1 MYSSPSVPRH
11 DFASAATE
19 ATAAFTASQSREA
32 LCEDVDAFVDPFAD
46 SLGPHANV
54 RGDSDA
60 ESPRHWAQV
69 ERLSQELQ
77 RTLQEQSD
85 FMLVGDEL
93 NQVQRALAQADPTML
108 PPDRR
113 ESLHPW
119 LEILNSAI
127 RSARRGSVQELRV
140 KHGELESLAGL
151 LRETLVTSSKLEYG
165 EWVPLT
171 ADDRAVL
178 RELANWM
185 QRGSVAQLHK
195 RCEVGR
201 QVLLQSRELIS
212 DIHFGSDTETPELP
226 DVHVLHELM
235 GPSTRAAVSLG
246 GGIDRTQRLE
256 LRLAALPLRTWR
268 LGDAKTLA
276 WVVDQH
282 PAHLRTLDLRPWKG
296 SLAADVEVS
305 DLLRRASDELPNLSE
320 ILLPERASADALSD
334 AWTACKGDGWQ
345 YIRRDRPDGLALL
358 DAAVAAWE
366 GMVVCTRM
374 AIRRK
379 ASQPDAAELLKLAKG
394 VAPYRQKWVADA
406 LLQILD
412 AAAKSDE
419 LMHRCADAYRAARER
434 TKAPETHLRQT
445 ESELH
450 AAVAAAEA
458 ARLQPPRPSQPPKA
472 STVSTASASAS
483 ASASARRPP
492 LVQSNLDTTTGP
504 RFLTMPLAPPP
515 RVLTSPSSSRS
526 SPLSPSSP
534 LGPLSPTEKAPGL
547 QASKSS
553 GRSGS
558 VMSLTSMFEQHSL
571 RGGAHRSAAPVD
583 DSSDATETRSA
594 GFESDTEGSV
604 SDWET
609 ASTTSTRSARS
620 FAWSGGAKAAMGLSP
635 HHRVDTAP
643 HLLSRK
649 ATPGPKP
656 LSVPASLPAALP
668 ANIPAALPISEAME
682 VAPPSPGTFIAEEP
696 AKVVI
701 LQRGQVSSAQQ
712 RDESRAPGQMP
723 ANDATTLPARPF
735 LSTFSAPK
743 RPAPAIPERPP
754 VGGPRPAVVPVRSVP
769 LQQAATEPAGLQEA
783 EASHDFGTLRRIIAR
798 KLHATSEAP

>member
-1 MYSSPSVPRH
+1 MYSSPFVPRS
-11 DFASAATE
+11 DPASAVTA
-19 ATAAFTASQSREA
+19 ATADFSASQSHDAR
-32 LCEDVDAFVDPFAD
+32 CEDID
-46 SLGPHANV
+46 SLGAHAITREE
-54 RGDSDA
+54 RGA
-60 ESPRHWAQV
+60 ELPQRLAQV
-69 ERLSQELQ
+69 ARLSQQLQ
-77 RTLQEQSD
+77 GTFQEGAD
-85 FMLVGDEL
+85 FVLVADEL
-93 NQVQRALAQADPTML
+93 ELLQRALAQADLTML

-119 LEILNSAI
+119 LQILNDAI
-127 RSARRGSVQELRV
+127 RGARLGGGQNLRV
-140 KHGELESLAGL
+140 QHADLETLAGL
-151 LRETLVTSSKLEYG
+151 LQETIVTSSKLECG
-165 EWVPLT
+165 DWVPLE
-171 ADDRAVL
+171 AEDRRVL

-185 QRGSVAQLHK
+185 QSGSVAQLPK

-201 QVLLQSRELIS
+201 QVLLQSRGLIS
-212 DIHFGSDTETPELP
+212 DIHFGSDTETPDLP
-226 DVHVLHELM
+226 DVNTLHALM
-235 GPSTRAAVSLG
+235 DASTLAHVSLG

-256 LRLAALPLRTWR
+256 YSLAALPLRTWR

-276 WVVDQH
+276 WVIDQH
-282 PAHLRTLDLRPWKG
+282 PANLRTLDLRPWKG
-296 SLAADVEVS
+296 AFAADVDAS
-305 DLLRRASDELPNLSE
+305 DLLRRASDELPNLAE

-334 AWTACKGDGWQ
+334 AWTAGKGDGWQ

-358 DAAVAAWE
+358 DAAVDAWE
-366 GMVVCTRM
+366 GMVVGTRM
-374 AIRRK
+374 AIRHK
-379 ASQPDAAELLKLAKG
+379 ASQPDAAELLKLARTM
-394 VAPYRQKWVADA
+394 APYRQKWVADA
-406 LLQILD
+406 LIPILNG
-412 AAAKSDE
+412 AARSDE
-419 LMHRCADAYRAARER
+419 VMHRCANAYRAARVQSR
-434 TKAPETHLRQT
+434 SPETHLKLTQT
-445 ESELH
+445 ALH
-450 AAVAAAEA
+450 AAAEA
-458 ARLQPPRPSQPPKA
+458 ARQQPARPSQPPRA
-472 STVSTASASAS
+472 STVNTAS

-656 LSVPASLPAALP
+656 MSVPVTASASLPAALP
-668 ANIPAALPISEAME
+668 ADLPAALPISEAME

-701 LQRGQVSSAQQ
+701 LQRGQVSSAQR
-712 RDESRAPGQMP
+712 RDEPTTPGQMP
-723 ANDATTLPARPF
+723 ANGATTLPMRPF

-743 RPAPAIPERPP
+743 RQAPAIPERPP
-754 VGGPRPAVVPVRSVP
+754 VGGPRPAAVPARSVP

>member
-1 MYSSPSVPRH
+1 MYSSPFNPRH

-19 ATAAFTASQSREA
+19 AAAAFTASQFRDA
-32 LCEDVDAFVDPFAD
+32 RCEDVDPFAD

-69 ERLSQELQ
+69 GRLSQELQ

-127 RSARRGSVQELRV
+127 RSARRGSVEELRV
-140 KHGELESLAGL
+140 KHQELESLAGL
-151 LRETLVTSSKLEYG
+151 LQETLVTSSKAESG

-201 QVLLQSRELIS
+201 QVLLQSGGLIS

-226 DVHVLHELM
+226 DVNVLHALM
-235 GPSTRAAVSLG
+235 HPSTRADVSLG
-246 GGIDRTQRLE
+246 GGIDRAQRLE
-256 LRLAALPLRTWR
+256 LPLAALPLRTWR

-296 SLAADVEVS
+296 SLATDLEVS

-320 ILLPERASADALSD
+320 ILLPELASADALSD
-334 AWTACKGDGWQ
+334 AWTACKGDGWL

-406 LLQILD
+406 LLQILSG
-412 AAAKSDE
+412 AARSDE
-419 LMHRCADAYRAARER
+419 VMHRCANAYRAARVQSR
-434 TKAPETHLRQT
+434 SPETHLKLTQT
-445 ESELH
+445 ALH
-450 AAVAAAEA
+450 AAAEA
-458 ARLQPPRPSQPPKA
+458 ARQQPARPSQPPRA
-472 STVSTASASAS
+472 STLNTSS

-492 LVQSNLDTTTGP
+492 MVQSNEDTTTGT
-504 RFLTMPLAPPP
+504 RFLTMPMAPPP

-583 DSSDATETRSA
+583 DSSDATETRSV

-656 LSVPASLPAALP
+656 MSVPVSLPADL
-668 ANIPAALPISEAME
+668 PAALPISEAME

-701 LQRGQVSSAQQ
+701 LQRGQVSSAQR
-712 RDESRAPGQMP
+712 RDEPTTPGQMP
-723 ANDATTLPARPF
+723 ANGATTLPMRPF

-743 RPAPAIPERPP
+743 RQAPAIPERPP
-754 VGGPRPAVVPVRSVP
+754 VGGPRPAAVPARSVP
-769 LQQAATEPAGLQEA
+769 LQQAAEQPPALQDA
-783 EASHDFGTLRRIIAR
+783 EESFNFGTVRKIIAR
-798 KLHATSEAP
+798 ELHLTGEPS